1 MAQVWLITGSARGLG
16 RAIAEAVL
24 AAGDKLIATARNP
37 QQLSDLVER
46 YGDHVRAVA
55 LDVTDERAAIA
66 AVQLAVDAFGRLDV
80 LVNNAGYGNLAAIE
94 DTTIQAFRAQLE
106 TNLFGVVTLTK
117 AAIPVMRRQGAGRIL
132 QFSSVGGRVGPIGR
146 GAYAAA
152 KWGVEGFSEVL
163 GKEVGPLGIKV
174 TVIEPGG
181 FRTDFAGSSQTILA
195 DNPAYASTVGAAA
208 RFQREYDGAQPG
220 DPKKAAAAV
229 LYIARLDEP
238 PMRLL
243 LGRDAVRAA
252 AEAERTRAEADRT
265 WRSLSESTD
274 FIDDARQ
281 ISNPALQSSS
291 TGGRA
296 DPKSRTWLITG
307 ASSGLGYA
315 LAECVLQRG
324 DRVVLAA
331 RSMNSMSG
339 LATRYPDRA
348 LAFALDVTNAEQRA
362 DAVQQTEQRFGAID
376 VLVNNAGIDYIG
388 AIEEQEE
395 RDYRAIFELNFF
407 SAVSLLR
414 LVLPGMRARKRGTIV
429 NVSSM
434 DGIASLPV
442 NGFYSSSKFA
452 LEGLTESLWQE
463 IEPLGLRALL
473 VEPGSFRTGLA
484 DRTKFSGKTIE
495 DYSATSGAFR
505 AVVEKV
511 TPDMFPGDPERFAA
525 AIYQVVAS
533 NRPRHWV
540 VLGSDA
546 MRRIG
551 VKLDMLQA
559 EYDAGRELA
568 FRTDYPNSGPPIL

>member
-24 AAGDKLIATARNP
+24 AVGDKLVATARRP

-55 LDVTDERAAIA
+55 LDVTDEHAAMA
-66 AVQLAVDAFGRLDV
+66 AVQLAVDVFGRLDV

-94 DTTIQAFRAQLE
+94 DTTMQDFRAQLE
-106 TNLFGVVTLTK
+106 TNLFGVVNLTK

-163 GKEVGPLGIKV
+163 AKEVGPLGIKV
-174 TVIEPGG
+174 TIIEPGG

-208 RFQREYDGAQPG
+208 RFQRAFDGAQPG

-229 LYIARLDEP
+229 LQIARLDEP

-252 AEAERTRAEADRT
+252 AEADRTRAEADRK

-274 FIDDARQ
+274 FIDDAGQ
-281 ISNPALQSSS
+281 TSNPSAQSS
-291 TGGRA
+291 GRA
-296 DPKSRTWLITG
+296 DRQSRTWLITG

-315 LAECVLQRG
+315 LAEFVLQRG

-331 RSMNSMSG
+331 RSMNRMSG
-339 LATRYPDRA
+339 LAMRYPERA
-348 LAFALDVTNAEQRA
+348 LAVGLDVTQPQQRIAAVEQAEA
-362 DAVQQTEQRFGAID
+362 RFGGID
-376 VLVNNAGIDYIG
+376 VLVNNAGIDFIG
-388 AIEEQEE
+388 AIEEQREE
-395 RDYRAIFELNFF
+395 DYRAQFEVNFF
-407 SAVSLLR
+407 GAVAMVR
-414 LVLPGMRARKRGTIV
+414 LVLPGMRRRQSGTIV
-429 NVSSM
+429 NISSM

-442 NGFYSSSKFA
+442 NGFYASSKFA
-452 LEGLTESLWQE
+452 LEGMTEALWQE
-463 IEPLGLRALL
+463 LEPIGLRAFL
-473 VEPGSFRTGLA
+473 VEPGSFRTGIEQ
-484 DRTKFSGKTIE
+484 RTRFSGEHIE
-495 DYSATSGAFR
+495 AYAATSGAFR
-505 AVVEKV
+505 KMRTTV
-511 TPDMFPGDPERFAA
+511 TPDMFPGDPVRAAA
-525 AIYQVVAS
+525 AIYAAVAS
-533 NRPRHWV
+533 ASPRHWV

-546 MRRIG
+546 QRRIG
-551 VKLDMLQA
+551 AKLDMLRA
-559 EYDAGRELA
+559 EFEAGADTARS
-568 FRTDYPNSGPPIL
+568 TDYPGSAKAIL